1 MIELVRLINRIPFGF
16 TWLPFCKHAT
26 KISMLLWMAGNVFAM
41 QLGNDFLN
49 MDNRKLEALQEISYV
64 ESLEYVENPGIGF
77 YVPVYVHYKETEN
90 QVPEYSGKLLH
101 LRLDISEFGTKNGKA
116 GEELSADMLRAFEE
130 LLGSLERDGSCAI
143 VRFAY
148 DPWFSGRQT
157 YEPSM
162 EMVLLHQE
170 QLGEV
175 MSRHSETIISVECG
189 LFGKWG
195 EMHGSA
201 ACSQENFNLAIDQW
215 LSVLPESI
223 PISVRTPS
231 QYCGWCG
238 ITVDELAGQI
248 TDPGQKEYRVGIYND
263 GYLASDTDLGTYVNR
278 KKEVEWLSH
287 QAKHTVFG
295 GEAGATYGKK
305 GEIGLTSSYVEKE
318 AYITHLTYL
327 NGFWNEPLVNA
338 LKSEV
343 YEGSDERYLGGSGY
357 DYVRNHMGYRF
368 VLRGVRV
375 TKENPQGKKLKLEVD
390 VENVGFANLVKPKE
404 VTILLVDMDRDLCYS
419 FSGAELL
426 NLEDGSISGGDPT
439 KWDSRETMV
448 LRASIP
454 ITEKVS
460 LGQYRVYLRIARPEA
475 GSTWDRQKGESDYS
489 VRFANEGD
497 ALWED
502 SFAAN
507 FLGTIMVTEP
517 PEKLEWDYGLGI
529 LNK

>member
-1 MIELVRLINRIPFGF
+1 MIELVRLINRIPFLF
-16 TWLPFCKHAT
+16 SWLPFCKHAT
-26 KISMLLWMAGNVFAM
+26 KMSLLLWMAGNLFAM

-49 MDNRKLEALQEISYV
+49 MDHRKLEKIQEVSYV

-77 YVPVYVHYKETEN
+77 YVPVYVHYKEDEN
-90 QVPEYSGKLLH
+90 QIPEYSGRLLH
-101 LRLDISEFGTKNGKA
+101 LRLDISEFGTKSGRAGK
-116 GEELSADMLRAFEE
+116 ELSANMLEAFEE
-130 LLGSLERDGSCAI
+130 LLASLEEGGCCAI
-143 VRFAY
+143 VRFSY

-157 YEPSM
+157 YEPTM
-162 EMVLLHQE
+162 EMLLRHQE

-175 MSRHSETIISVECG
+175 MSRHAEAVISVECG

-195 EMHGSA
+195 EMHGST

-215 LSVLPESI
+215 LAVLPESI

-238 ITVDELAGQI
+238 IALNEIAGQI

-263 GYLASDTDLGTYVNR
+263 GYLASGSDLGTYVNR
-278 KKEVEWLSH
+278 EKEVEWLSH

-295 GEAGATYGKK
+295 GEAGTNYGRK

-318 AYITHLTYL
+318 AYLTHLTYL
-327 NGFWNEPLVNA
+327 NGFWNEQLVNA

-368 VLRGVRV
+368 VLRSVRV
-375 TKENPQGKKLKLEVD
+375 TKENPQGKNLKLEVD

-404 VTILLVDMDRDLCYS
+404 VTILLVDASRELCYP
-419 FSGAELL
+419 FTGTELL
-426 NLEDGSISGGDPT
+426 NVEGGSMSGGDPT
-439 KWDSRETMV
+439 KWDSRETTV

-454 ITEKVS
+454 ISENLS
-460 LGQYRVYLRIARPEA
+460 LGQYRVYLRIARPGAETMWDA
-475 GSTWDRQKGESDYS
+475 ENMGSNYP
-489 VRFANEGD
+489 VRFANEGEQ
-497 ALWED
+497 LWEENL
-502 SFAAN
+502 AAN
-507 FLGTIMVTEP
+507 FLGTITVTEP
-517 PEKLEWDYGLGI
+517 PEKLEWNYEFGI